1 MFLEV
6 ERLTKSF
13 GGLTAV
19 FDLSFGLEEGQIV
32 GLMGP
37 NGSGKTTLFS
47 LISGFLKPDTG
58 EVRFKGK
65 RITRLRPHKVCEN
78 GIMRTFQLV
87 RPFTNMIAVKNV
99 MVGRVYGRSPAVSL
113 KEAEKESREILEFV
127 GLGDKCNVVA
137 RNLTVPDR
145 KRLEVAR
152 ALAGRPHLLL
162 LDEIMAG
169 LNPVEVEAAVQLVRD
184 INQSGVTIFMVEHIV
199 KVLLGISQKVIVIN
213 VGAKIAEGPPNEVVN
228 NEKVVEAYLGKKR
241 HA

>member
-19 FDLSFGLEEGQIV
+19 FDMSFCLEEGQII

-47 LISGFLKPDTG
+47 LISGFLMPDTG
-58 EVRFKGK
+58 EVLFRGK
-65 RITRLRPHKVCEN
+65 RVAGLKPHRICER

-87 RPFTNMIAVKNV
+87 KPFTNMKAVENV
-99 MVGRVYGRSPAVSL
+99 MVGRVYGRNPAASL
-113 KEAEKESREILEFV
+113 KRAETESREILEFV
-127 GLGDKCNVVA
+127 GLGGKCDTIA
-137 RNLTVPDR
+137 GNLTLPDR

-152 ALAGRPHLLL
+152 ALAGKPRLLL

-169 LNPVEVEAAVQLVRD
+169 LNPVEVASAVQLVRE
-184 INQSGVTIFMVEHIV
+184 ISESGVTIFMVEHIV
-199 KVLLGISQKVIVIN
+199 KVLTGLSHKVIVMN
-213 VGAKIAEGPPNEVVN
+213 VGMKLAEGPPQEIVKDR
-228 NEKVVEAYLGKKR
+228 KVIEAYLGKSR
-241 HA
+241 A